1 MEHTTNKDIID
12 IPQSVSEITGNMKH
26 DLVEAAED
34 FTSYFSRKIAD
45 KDSPL
50 TIENIEYMM
59 KDFMSKT
66 QKLSLDAVSSLLS
79 NFDEKEI
86 ISLKKLSSQK
96 EG

>member
-1 MEHTTNKDIID
+1 MEHTEKNAVD
-12 IPQSVSEITGNMKH
+12 IPQSISEITANMKH

-34 FTSYFSRKIAD
+34 FTSYFSNKIAD

-50 TIENIEYMM
+50 TIENVENMM
-59 KDFMSKT
+59 IDFMSKT

-79 NFDEKEI
+79 NYDEKEI
-86 ISLKKLSSQK
+86 ISLKKSSLQK